1 MSDDSLS
8 SDLTDVV
15 RGVAGV
21 VDVFD
26 AHPVVEGAVRVVAA
40 GLDLAAS
47 TGLVQ
52 VERSG
57 ASVSVTA
64 HVATA
69 LDTPTPETLARA
81 AAALRDHLA
90 SVGLS
95 GDDVVV
101 AVSARLV
108 DAPR

>member
-1 MSDDSLS
+1 MSDDTLS
-8 SDLTDVV
+8 RELTDLL

-47 TGLVQ
+47 TGLV
-52 VERSG
+52 EISRG
-57 ASVSVTA
+57 PGSVSVTA

-69 LDTPTPETLARA
+69 LDAPTPETLARA
-81 AAALRDHLA
+81 ADALRRRLVEAGLA
-90 SVGLS
+90 

-101 AVSARLV
+101 SVSSRLV

>member
-1 MSDDSLS
+1 MSDDALS
-8 SDLTDVV
+8 RELTDVL
-15 RGVAGV
+15 RGVPGV

-40 GLDLAAS
+40 GLDLAGS
-47 TGLVQ
+47 TGLVE

-81 AAALRDHLA
+81 ADALREHLA
-90 SVGLS
+90 SAGPS
-95 GDDVVV
+95 GDDAVVS
-101 AVSARLV
+101 VSARLV